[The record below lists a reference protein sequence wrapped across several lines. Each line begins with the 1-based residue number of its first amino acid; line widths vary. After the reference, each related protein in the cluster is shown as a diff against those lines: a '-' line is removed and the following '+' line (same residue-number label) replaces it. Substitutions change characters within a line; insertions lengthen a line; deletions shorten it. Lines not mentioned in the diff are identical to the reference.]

1 MSLRIA
7 GLGLAVPEHA
17 VTQSEAADLMV
28 TFLRGNG
35 RARAIHALHAHSG
48 IRKRHSVLLEAAEG
62 TPGSR
67 QSFFAPA
74 RDDDDLG
81 PATAERMRVF
91 EASAPPLLA
100 RAAGAAL
107 TDAGLGPEEITHLV
121 TVSCTG
127 FFAPGLDMSLV
138 ERLGIPNT
146 VQRTHVGFMGCHG
159 ALNGLRVAS
168 SFVGAHPDARVLLGA
183 VELCTLHLAY
193 GWDPEAMVAN
203 ALFSDGAAAAVGVRG
218 RWAGDRERGSEGD
231 GSGGNGKRRRGWEV
245 IASGTFLI
253 PDSKD
258 AMSWRIGDHG
268 FRMTLSPRVP
278 SLVQAHVGA
287 WLRGWLAER
296 GVAMGDVRSW
306 AVHPGGP
313 RVLTAFGRSVG
324 LGPEAF
330 AASREVLAEF
340 GNMSSATLLFIL
352 HRLREAGAETPLV
365 ALAFGPG
372 LAVEAALLR

>member
-17 VTQSEAADLMV
+17 VSQSEAADVMV
-28 TFLRGNG
+28 TFLRGDG
-35 RARAIHALHAHSG
+35 RARAIRALHAHSG
-48 IRKRHSVLLEAAEG
+48 IRKRHSVLLQAADGAPER
-62 TPGSR
+62 R
-67 QSFFAPA
+67 QSFYAPA
-74 RDDDDLG
+74 RDDGDLG
-81 PATAERMRVF
+81 PATAERMRAF
-91 EASAPPLLA
+91 ENAAPPLLE

-107 TDAGLGPEEITHLV
+107 ADAGLGSEEITHLV

-127 FFAPGLDMSLV
+127 FFAPGLDAALID
-138 ERLGIPNT
+138 RLGLPRT

-159 ALNGLRVAS
+159 ALNGLRVAAS
-168 SFVGAHPDARVLLGA
+168 LVAEDPEARVLLGS

-218 RWAGDRERGSEGD
+218 GRGKNERVGNSVRGT
-231 GSGGNGKRRRGWEV
+231 GGATPRGPRWEV
-245 IASGTFLI
+245 AASGTLLI
-253 PDSKD
+253 PDSQD

-268 FRMTLSPRVP
+268 FRMTLSACVP
-278 SLVQAHVGA
+278 ALVQAHVGD
-287 WLRGWLAER
+287 WLRVWLGEQ
-296 GVAMGDVRSW
+296 GVAMEDVRSW

-313 RVLTAFGRSVG
+313 RVLSAFGRSAG
-324 LGPEAF
+324 LGPESF
-330 AASREVLAEF
+330 AASRDILAEY

-352 HRLREAGAETPLV
+352 HRLREAGSQTPLV

-372 LAVEAALLR
+372 LTVEVALLR